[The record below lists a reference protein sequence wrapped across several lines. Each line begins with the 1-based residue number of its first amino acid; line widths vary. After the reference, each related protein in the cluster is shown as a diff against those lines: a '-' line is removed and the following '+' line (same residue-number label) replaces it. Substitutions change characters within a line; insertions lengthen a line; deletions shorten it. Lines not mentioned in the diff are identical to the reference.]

1 MKNNKQVISL
11 VVPCFNEEKNVE
23 LFYNECY
30 KTFENYNYN
39 IEVVFVNDGSKDNT
53 LKELKKIIEKAEK
66 FKIKV
71 VNFSRNFGKESAMY
85 AGLEHSTG
93 DYVVIIDADLQ
104 QKPELIKNMMKEIEK
119 DDNLDG
125 VCYYQSK
132 RKESKI
138 ISLMKKV
145 FYKVINKISDIDFV
159 NGASD
164 FRLLKRQVVDELI
177 AMDEKNR
184 FLKGLFSWVGF
195 EIKYLPYIP
204 EKRKFGKSSF
214 SFKKLLKYAISG
226 IISSSTAPLHFSIY
240 LGVMLSILSLIYFII
255 IIIQKLCFTI
265 DVPGFATIVAL
276 ILLIGGQILF
286 VLGIIGEY
294 IARIYYESK
303 HRPIYIAK
311 NVFETQKE
319 TINIK
324 D

>member
-1 MKNNKQVISL
+1 MEKISL
-11 VVPCFNEEKNVE
+11 VVPCYNEEKNVE
-23 LFYNECY
+23 LFFDECK
-30 KTFENYNYN
+30 KTFNNYVYN
-39 IEVVFVNDGSKDNT
+39 IEIVFVNDGSKDNT
-53 LKELKKIIEKAEK
+53 LKELRKIVKQPEY
-66 FKIKV
+66 FDVKV

-104 QKPELIKNMMKEIEK
+104 QKPELIKNMMIEMEK
-119 DDNLDG
+119 DENLDG

-138 ISLMKKV
+138 ISFMKKI
-145 FYKVINKISDIDFV
+145 FYKLINKMTDIDFV

-184 FLKGLFSWVGF
+184 FLKGLCNWVGF

-204 EKRKFGKSSF
+204 EERKFGKSSF
-214 SFKKLLKYAISG
+214 GFKKLFKYAISG
-226 IISSSTAPLHFSIY
+226 IISSSTSPLNFSIY
-240 LGVMLSILSLIYFII
+240 LGIGLSILSLIYFIVI
-255 IIIQKLCFTI
+255 IVQKLCFTI

-286 VLGIIGEY
+286 VLGIIGIY
-294 IARIYYESK
+294 ISRIYYESK
-303 HRPIYIAK
+303 HRPIYIKKDLLENEK
-311 NVFETQKE
+311 NR
-319 TINIK
+319 IDIK
-324 D
+324 